1 MPTNLPSQSAETARY
16 AWADHLI
23 WMEGGE
29 PAESRPKETRW
40 PGIVVMLALAALAF
54 AVGWGIRETGW
65 SRATLLDPILL
76 SMLLG
81 LAVGNF
87 IAGTELLSGASFTV
101 RKLLPLGIILLGARM
116 DFFEALRIGVPGLV
130 MSLGVVVLS
139 VGSLLC
145 LGKWLGLDH
154 KMALLLGIGTGIC
167 GGTAIVAVAPLLKA
181 KENHVLICVGLV
193 TLLGLGA
200 MILLPLLSRWLGLSE
215 TQFGLL
221 AGLTIHQTPQVIAAG
236 FAVGEE
242 AGQVATVAKLSR
254 VCLLAPV
261 AVLVGWWMSRN
272 EIKIT
277 ARKKPWYRL
286 VPGFAIG
293 FLLVALG
300 KTFGLFPEISLEW
313 EMTGFDF
320 DSASLLKGT
329 STFLLA
335 AGMVGVGFQ
344 TRISQ
349 AREVGWRPLAASL
362 AASLF
367 ITAVVLFAVR
377 AFF

>member
-1 MPTNLPSQSAETARY
+1 MQTEFPSESAETARY

-29 PAESRPKETRW
+29 PAESRPKEKRL
-40 PGIVVMLALAALAF
+40 PGVVMMLSLAALAF

-65 SRATLLDPILL
+65 NRATLLDPILL

-81 LAVGNF
+81 LAAGNV
-87 IAGTELLSGASFTV
+87 IAGTHLLSGASFTV

-116 DFFEALRIGVPGLV
+116 DFFEAIRIGGPGLV
-130 MSLGVVVLS
+130 MSLGVVILS
-139 VGSLLC
+139 VGSLLY
-145 LGKWLGLDH
+145 LGKCLGLDC

-167 GGTAIVAVAPLLKA
+167 GGTAIVAIAPLMKA
-181 KENHVLICVGLV
+181 RENHVLICVGLV

-200 MILLPLLSRWLGLSE
+200 MVLLPLLSGLLGLSE

-261 AVLVGWWMSRN
+261 AVLIGWWMSRRDSLTS
-272 EIKIT
+272 EG
-277 ARKKPWYRL
+277 RKPWFRL

-300 KTFGLFPEISLEW
+300 NTFGVFPEISLDW
-313 EMTGFDF
+313 EMTGVEF
-320 DSASLLKGT
+320 DSAALLKGI

-367 ITAVVLFAVR
+367 ITAVVLLAVR

>member
-1 MPTNLPSQSAETARY
+1 
-16 AWADHLI
+16 
-23 WMEGGE
+23 
-29 PAESRPKETRW
+29 
-40 PGIVVMLALAALAF
+40 MLALAALAF